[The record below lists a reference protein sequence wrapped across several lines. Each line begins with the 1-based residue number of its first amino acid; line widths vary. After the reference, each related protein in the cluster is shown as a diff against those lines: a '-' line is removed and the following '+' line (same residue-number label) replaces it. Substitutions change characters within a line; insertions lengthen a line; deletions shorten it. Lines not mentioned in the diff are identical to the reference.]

1 MFEPK
6 NVFVNK
12 ENRVINEF
20 ARQKS
25 EIYPQESNQKARN
38 EAEENL
44 QMIDDTLAELRE
56 GKIPPNEASDLL
68 YEMQWDF
75 ERPNEQIYAFESL
88 LKALVYVEDEKTI
101 DQSLDYALSRIVCSE
116 NPIERE
122 YLLGILYHFGSP
134 TNYESIEQ
142 SKHTPHDDNKA
153 AESDE
158 EIAGLAKIVSRIQ
171 ESAKRLAQEEN
182 AAMLENTSGDMRDR
196 VNVLQYLLTDF
207 SLEGIQEH
215 SSSWDDREGAKLI
228 SHFYEHE
235 PSATRRNF
243 DLDEMEKSQYSE
255 HENTITSP
263 VNGDQNPW
271 RLVALPQGH
280 HPSLD
285 KLHESKG
292 SLIPI
297 DTFRLVDKNSYK
309 GDGET
314 YPFLDVSFV
323 RHPRKEK
330 LAELYYDRI
339 RYYKDKGDAAKV
351 EKLDTALRNHLWREI
366 EETDPAA
373 AEQLGGVE
381 NILILK
387 KTIRDKNPEP
397 EMGGELE
404 NVKKAA

>member
-6 NVFVNK
+6 NIFANK
-12 ENRVINEF
+12 ENGAINEL

-25 EIYPQESNQKARN
+25 EIYSQESDQKVRN
-38 EAEENL
+38 DAEENL
-44 QMIDDTLAELRE
+44 QMIDDTLTELRE
-56 GKIPPNEASDLL
+56 KRMPPSEALDLL

-88 LKALVYVEDEKTI
+88 LKALANIDDEKLL
-101 DQSLDYALSRIVCSE
+101 DQALDYTLSRIACSE

-134 TNYESIEQ
+134 TNYETIEQ
-142 SKHTPHDDNKA
+142 SRHTPSDNNKA
-153 AESDE
+153 PLTDE
-158 EIAGLAKIVSRIQ
+158 EATNLAKIVSRIQ

-182 AAMLENTSGDMRDR
+182 IPAVENISDDMRDR

-207 SLEGIQEH
+207 SLEGINEH

-235 PSATRRNF
+235 PTATRRNF
-243 DLDEMEKSQYSE
+243 DLDEMEKSQYTE
-255 HENTITSP
+255 HGDTVASP
-263 VNGDQNPW
+263 IIRNQNPW

-280 HPSLD
+280 HPSLE
-285 KLHESKG
+285 KLHESK
-292 SLIPI
+292 SSETPI
-297 DTFRLVDKNSYK
+297 DTFRLVDKNSYR
-309 GDGET
+309 GDGGT
-314 YPFLDVSFV
+314 YPFLDVSFIQ
-323 RHPRKEK
+323 HPRKEK

-339 RYYKDKGDAAKV
+339 RYYKDRGDAAKV

-373 AEQLGGVE
+373 AEQLGGVD

-397 EMGGELE
+397 ETNNESE
-404 NVKKAA
+404 KIKEAA